1 MLLDKRIEFFNL
13 LFDNDEQKAKKN
25 FYQLQ
30 LIEQIYLIY
39 FFGEI
44 KIDKVKSNILTSLI
58 NIIIENKHGKIL
70 NSDTK
75 LEFKDDKNYRNIIGA
90 LSKISLSKLKTLIF
104 TNCELYDENIISLNQ
119 LNTISLERL
128 FLSDNK
134 LKEIN
139 YIFNEKLINLKY
151 LDLSNNNISN
161 LSQFINSNL
170 KNLEDLKLSDNNI
183 SDIECLGIPSN
194 FNKPLT
200 ESFHL

>member
-1 MLLDKRIEFFNL
+1 MNAETEKELNILKEKMNKIREIIKKEEVMLLDKRIEFFNL

-44 KIDKVKSNILTSLI
+44 KIDKVKSNILTALI

-70 NSDTK
+70 NSGTE
-75 LEFKDDKNYRNIIGA
+75 LEFKDDKNISNIIGA
-90 LSKISLSKLKTLIF
+90 LSKISFSKLKTLIF

-119 LNTISLERL
+119 LNTISLENL

-139 YIFNEKLINLKY
+139 YIFNEKLINLKN
-151 LDLSNNNISN
+151 LD
-161 LSQFINSNL
+161 
-170 KNLEDLKLSDNNI
+170 
-183 SDIECLGIPSN
+183 
-194 FNKPLT
+194 
-200 ESFHL
+200 